1 MGDWWSIEVSDAHSS
16 ALRWKDAYE
25 YALVESAISNR
36 ATTWEWHVHSRGIVF
51 EIAFRD
57 ESDGEAWCR
66 LPGVRAAL
74 DAVPDPAAGLRVRR
88 GPDGTPCCRGPRRP
102 RPAPSTAAEESP
114 DGREA
119 GGGEATTTAMGSGA
133 RGATPVPPPC
143 AG

>member
-25 YALVESAISNR
+25 YALVESALGHR

-51 EIAFRD
+51 EIAFR
-57 ESDGEAWCR
+57 EKSDGEAWR
-66 LPGVRAAL
+66 QLPGVRAAL
-74 DAVPDPAAGLRVRR
+74 DAVPDPAAGLLVRR
-88 GPDGTPCCRGPRRP
+88 GPDGNGCCRGARRP
-102 RPAPSTAAEESP
+102 RPAPAAAAVESP

-119 GGGEATTTAMGSGA
+119 AGGVANTAAQGSGA
-133 RGATPVPPPC
+133 RGTAPKPPPR